1 MVADPVWNRV
11 SVDLRG
17 LQDRITTLKRYF
29 ETAGRTD
36 VAENLEKAIRVL
48 MEAQNAADELARR
61 G

>member
-1 MVADPVWNRV
+1 MLGDPVWNRV

-29 ETAGRTD
+29 ESAGRTD

-48 MEAQNAADELARR
+48 MEAQNAADDLARR